1 MGSAI
6 GRRGFLKTVG
16 VFGVGTVLGTRSGQ
30 GTSGVIDAAL
40 DTTTSAVQETIVV
53 FESNALIGEVLGG
66 LVEHYAYDV
75 LPLAY
80 IAAGGRMLQKLAALD
95 DVIAVR
101 ANRELEYHNADARD
115 VTGTNDVQAGEGVDG
130 YDGSSTHVAVI
141 DSGVDGNHPDLSN
154 VENNYQWIGNPFG
167 EPTLWGQTGPLDTD
181 TLGHGTHVTGTI
193 GGDGSASDGQERGH
207 APGAPVTAYSAG
219 VSLSILKASA
229 AYDHL
234 LATHPDVQVVSN
246 SYGSTGGEPFDPTAP
261 MNVATKQ
268 AYDAGILPVFSAG
281 NAGPD
286 SATLNP
292 YAKAPYVLG
301 VGATNDQRQVTE
313 FSSRGNP
320 NGVFDRQRALS
331 TVESED
337 TDVIALERIGV
348 GAPGDAIV
356 STVSPADTLNLTG
369 ANSERYYTELS
380 GTSMSCPCVSG
391 IAALLIDAYQ
401 QNGHGTPAPI
411 DVLNTI
417 EATAITDRS
426 EYTAISIGSGFVDSV
441 AAVSRAESGDLA
453 DFEDVT
459 LAR

>member
-1 MGSAI
+1 MADTI
-6 GRRGFLKTVG
+6 GRRGFLKTLGVVG
-16 VFGVGTVLGTRSGQ
+16 AGTVFGVRSGE
-30 GTSGVIDAAL
+30 GASGIVDATL
-40 DTTTSAVQETIVV
+40 DTTTSALQEALVV
-53 FESNALIGEVLGG
+53 FESNAIIDEVLGG
-66 LVEHYAYDV
+66 RVEYYAYDV

-80 IAAGGRMLQKLAALD
+80 IAAGGGLLQELAALD
-95 DVIAVR
+95 GVVTVR
-101 ANRELEYHNADARD
+101 ANRELEYHNADAREI
-115 VTGTNDVQAGEGVDG
+115 TGTNDVQAGEGVDG

-141 DSGVDGNHPDLSN
+141 DSGVDGDHPDLSN
-154 VENNYQWIGNPFG
+154 VENNYQWVGNPFG
-167 EPTLWGQTGPLDTD
+167 APTLWAHTGSLDTD

-193 GGDGSASDGQERGH
+193 GGDGSASAGRQRGH
-207 APGAPVTAYSAG
+207 APGASLTAYSAG

-234 LATHPDVQVVSN
+234 LATHSDVQIVSN
-246 SYGSTGGEPFDPTAP
+246 SFGSTGGEPFDPTAP

-313 FSSRGNP
+313 FSSRGDP

-337 TDVIALERIGV
+337 TDVLALERIGV
-348 GAPGDAIV
+348 GAPGNAIV
-356 STVSPADTLNLTG
+356 STVSPTDTLNLTG
-369 ANSERYYTELS
+369 ASSEHYYTELS

-426 EYTAISIGSGFVDSV
+426 EYTASSIGAGFVDSV
-441 AAVSRAESGDLA
+441 GAVSRAESGDLA